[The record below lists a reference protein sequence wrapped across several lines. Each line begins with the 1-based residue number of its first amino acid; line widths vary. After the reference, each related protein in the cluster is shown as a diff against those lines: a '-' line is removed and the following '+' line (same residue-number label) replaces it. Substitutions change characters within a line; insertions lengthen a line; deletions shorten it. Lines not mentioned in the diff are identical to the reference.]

1 MNNNQELRSEKLFK
15 NAAYAIAGYLAYALL
30 GFVSRGIFVNR
41 LGETLTGVATLFC
54 SILSLLSVAELGFS
68 SAIAIHLYKPLAA
81 GDRRRVAALMNLY
94 RKAYW
99 LIAISVF
106 TLGMAILPF
115 VHLLIKSDSAVPH
128 AKWYFFLYVLQTTFS
143 YCFSYKGALIA
154 ACQEEYRRTNITNLM
169 LILTTLAQILLLLF
183 TSSLTPYLIAAA
195 LGTLITNL
203 LIHRKAKKLYPYLDT
218 YKEEKVTKEER
229 QSIFAYIRAASID
242 RISLSVKSAT
252 DNMITSSF
260 VNVVMTGIVGNYVMV
275 TGTVEKLLGFFF
287 WNCSP
292 AVGNLTATT
301 DKETQYGTFL
311 DLEYLAFWIYGFLG
325 TGMLC
330 VLTPFV
336 RDIWIRQDIMV
347 LPFSTL
353 FLLILNFFLIGV
365 NFPATIFFEVLG
377 LIQKMPYMNLLNVLI
392 NLVVSLGLV
401 PFLGVNGVYIGTVL
415 SLILT
420 TFPLTQYLVLH
431 HHFDGKY
438 KPYLSLS
445 ARLLLLTICTA
456 AACIVLCNRISLT
469 GLAGIAVK
477 ILLCTVAYNGI
488 FLLATLRTPQFHSLF
503 TLLMRILTPKH
514 AE

>member
-1 MNNNQELRSEKLFK
+1 MTNNKLRSEKLLK
-15 NAAYAIAGYLAYALL
+15 NVTWSIIGYFAYALL
-30 GFVSRGIFVNR
+30 GFVSRSIFINR
-41 LGETLTGVATLFC
+41 LGDTLTGVSTLFS
-54 SILSLLSVAELGFS
+54 SILSLLSLAELGFS
-68 SAIAIHLYKPLAA
+68 SAISIHLYKPLAE
-81 GDRRRVAALMNLY
+81 GDQRKVAALMNLY
-94 RKAYW
+94 RNAYRV
-99 LIAISVF
+99 IAIVIF

-115 VHLLIKSDSAVPH
+115 IQLFIKSDAAIPH
-128 AKWYFFLYVLQTTFS
+128 VKWYFFWYVLQTTLS
-143 YCFSYKGALIA
+143 YCFAYKGELIA
-154 ACQEEYRRTNITNLM
+154 ACQEGYRRTNIINGV
-169 LILTTLAQILLLLF
+169 LILTTLTQILLLLF
-183 TSSLTPYLIAAA
+183 TSSLTVYLIVATS
-195 LGTLITNL
+195 GTLITNL
-203 LIHRKAKKLYPYLDT
+203 LIDRKAKKLYPYLDT

-292 AVGNLTATT
+292 AVGNLAATT

-336 RDIWIRQDIMV
+336 RDVWIRQDTMV

-377 LIQKMPYMNLLNVLI
+377 LIQKMPYINLLNVLI

>member
-1 MNNNQELRSEKLFK
+1 MENNKLRSEKLLK
-15 NAAYAIAGYLAYALL
+15 NVTWSIIGYFAYALL
-30 GFVSRGIFVNR
+30 GFVSRSIFINR
-41 LGETLTGVATLFC
+41 LGDTLTGVSTLFS
-54 SILSLLSVAELGFS
+54 SILSLLSLAELGFS
-68 SAIAIHLYKPLAA
+68 SAISIHLYKPLAE
-81 GDRRRVAALMNLY
+81 GNQRKVAALMNLY
-94 RKAYW
+94 RNAYRV
-99 LIAISVF
+99 IAIVIF

-115 VHLLIKSDSAVPH
+115 IHLFIKSDAAIPH
-128 AKWYFFLYVLQTTFS
+128 VKWYFFWYVLQTTLS
-143 YCFSYKGALIA
+143 YCFAYKGELIA
-154 ACQEEYRRTNITNLM
+154 ACQEGYRRTNIINGV
-169 LILTTLAQILLLLF
+169 LILTTLTQILLLLF
-183 TSSLTPYLIAAA
+183 TSSLTVYLIVATA
-195 LGTLITNL
+195 GTLITNL

-292 AVGNLTATT
+292 AVGNLAATT

-325 TGMLC
+325 TGILC

-336 RDIWIRQDIMV
+336 RDIWIRQDTMV
-347 LPFSTL
+347 LPTSTL

-445 ARLLLLTICTA
+445 ARLLLLTVCTA
-456 AACIVLCNRISLT
+456 AACIVLCNWVSLT

-503 TLLMRILTPKH
+503 TLLMRILTLKH